1 MSNPLINVY
10 KRSRQERID
19 NGDRG
24 TDVIPPTLWRRNIY
38 VVVFGVLGLAV
49 SILTAYSAD
58 RFVENLS
65 PGAAAFL
72 VSMVA
77 LLALVILFQSLFL
90 KDKKIQYY
98 FVIFEIG
105 LILIH
110 FIGQFSLWF
119 VSGIALFTIATLV
132 GVSFAK
138 RNLNDSFKV
147 HFIGYSYRFL
157 SAFFNGFTLFVACA
171 TVGLYQ
177 NAGGISERALSMLYA
192 GSAPLIGATFG
203 VELTNTTTVSGAIS
217 NYVGSQLNHLPDF
230 VLLSPTQ
237 KSLQVASAVKQ
248 VQSQLAAKTGV
259 NPKSQET
266 MLDYLYRLI
275 DVGLSKIK
283 GGEFGWSALLSLFV
297 LGALLVKSL
306 LFLLKFPTIFVSYLI
321 YRVLLLLKVIRIE
334 VESKDKEYLY
344 IK

>member
-1 MSNPLINVY
+1 
-10 KRSRQERID
+10 
-19 NGDRG
+19 
-24 TDVIPPTLWRRNIY
+24 LWRRNIY
-38 VVVFGVLGLAV
+38 IVVFGVLGLAA

-58 RFVENLS
+58 KFVENLS

-77 LLALVILFQSLFL
+77 LLALVILFQSIFL
-90 KDKKIQYY
+90 RDKKIQYY

-110 FIGQFSLWF
+110 FMDQFSLWF
-119 VSGIALFTIATLV
+119 VSGIALFAIVTLA
-132 GVSFAK
+132 GMSFAK

-147 HFIGYSYRFL
+147 HFTGYSYRFL

-217 NYVGSQLNHLPDF
+217 NYVGAQLNHLPDF
-230 VLLSPTQ
+230 VLLSPAQ
-237 KSLQVASAVKQ
+237 KSLQVASAAKQ
-248 VQSQLAAKTGV
+248 VQSQLASKTGV

-306 LFLLKFPTIFVSYLI
+306 LFILKFPT
-321 YRVLLLLKVIRIE
+321 LLLAIILYKVCRWFGLMRIE
-334 VESKDKEYLY
+334 VEQQDKEVLV
-344 IK
+344 IH